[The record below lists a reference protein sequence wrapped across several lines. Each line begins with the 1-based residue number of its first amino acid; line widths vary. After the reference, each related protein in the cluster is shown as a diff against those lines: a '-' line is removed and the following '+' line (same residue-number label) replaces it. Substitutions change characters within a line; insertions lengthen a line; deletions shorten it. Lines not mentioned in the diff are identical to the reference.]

1 MKTEPALEAFQV
13 FGHRKDNT
21 ISLSATKNAVI
32 YTRVSTKEQSDKNL
46 SLQFQKRIIEEYA
59 NRNSLFVS
67 AYFGGTYESAKTDGR
82 KEFLRMLEYVR
93 KNKGKV
99 SHILVYTLDR
109 FSRTGGGAIKLAQDL
124 REKYGVRVLAVTQPG
139 DTSNPS
145 GVLHQNIQLLFGE
158 FDNQLRRQRAIDS
171 LKGKYENGIWST
183 RVPQGYDIVKLN
195 GEKKIVVNETGK
207 KLRRAFHW
215 KAEGM
220 KNEEIIK
227 RLRAMGV
234 RMYKQQLTKIFKKP
248 FYCGIINHKLLDG
261 RITEGTHEKL
271 VSREIFLKA
280 NDLHR
285 QAANYGVPH
294 KKELDEVPLKVF
306 IKCGDCGE
314 PFTGYVVKAKNLWYY
329 KCRTKGCRCNKNAG
343 QIHKQFEQLLAD
355 YTLKPEAVEPVKY
368 QMTYTLEKFNEANTA
383 QEKTLTEQLAQEQK
397 KLHNIEEKYYALN
410 EMNREVFERLQKEY
424 TGNITEISQQLQQS
438 RVSISNHEQWVEK
451 VVDFSLKLPVLWTS
465 SSVSGKEKLQKL
477 VFPEGIVYDR
487 KNGLFR
493 TPKVNA
499 VFSAIAQ
506 WQGSSG
512 GNEEGTNHSHIGL
525 SLSAE
530 TEGFEPSIPFRGIHT
545 FQACSFNHSDK
556 SPKRRFRPGGR
567 QKYKIPAHFRHSSE
581 YP

>member
-545 FQACSFNHSDK
+545 FQACSLNHSDN
-556 SPKRRFRPGGR
+556 SP
-567 QKYKIPAHFRHSSE
+567 
-581 YP
+581 

>member
-545 FQACSFNHSDK
+545 FQACSLNHSDN
-556 SPKRRFRPGGR
+556 SP
-567 QKYKIPAHFRHSSE
+567 E
-581 YP
+581 YS